1 MDVLPFPEFDRI
13 HQQTVRDVYAHWSPA
28 MQRRLAENCRGWAP
42 GLFDFRNYLQA
53 SSVRFYKAYLG
64 LEAFIAIGIVLVLSG
79 LALDVVLAIVG
90 VDGTGGLNYTALA
103 AIAQT
108 LIIVG
113 VNAAL
118 VGFITSIIEGD

>member
-1 MDVLPFPEFDRI
+1 MSWQPVFAGGIFVVVGVNAILLGFTSRL
-13 HQQTVRDVYAHWSPA
+13 HTL
-28 MQRRLAENCRGWAP
+28 RRGMINEDGIL
-42 GLFDFRNYLQA
+42 
-53 SSVRFYKAYLG
+53 RFYKAYLG

-113 VNAAL
+113 VNTAL

>member
-1 MDVLPFPEFDRI
+1 MLLGFTSRLHSI
-13 HQQTVRDVYAHWSPA
+13 
-28 MQRRLAENCRGWAP
+28 RRGMINEDHIL
-42 GLFDFRNYLQA
+42 
-53 SSVRFYKAYLG
+53 RFYKAYLG
-64 LEAFIAIGIVLVLSG
+64 LEVFIAIGMLLVG
-79 LALDVVLAIVG
+79 AGIAMDVVLAIVG
-90 VDGTGGLNYTALA
+90 TGGTGALNYTALA